1 MKRDNPFLD
10 TVRWVLLGGIIGVI
24 LYLGHLFFMHPE
36 EDEVDD
42 HSTYS
47 TQNGQR

>member
-1 MKRDNPFLD
+1 MKQDIPFLD
-10 TVRWVLLGGIIGVI
+10 TLRWVFLGGFIGVI
-24 LYLGHLFFMHPE
+24 LYLGHLFLLHQD

-47 TQNGQR
+47 SGQR